1 MKASART
8 ERESTKTLGALPN
21 GWPTPPAPPFP
32 APTSWRWHV
41 PCLANRQRDSPG
53 LYPFQIKRENVT
65 GRKSPL
71 TFCSCPLFPL
81 PNAVND
87 CSCSHHIKT
96 KTQQAHKL
104 RLEEQRD
111 RMSLRHWYYF
121 TAIAL
126 AVARPALALL
136 LCKTNHSACSIQF
149 AMFSVI
155 HIWTYSRPIKTKKLQ
170 LRI

>member
-71 TFCSCPLFPL
+71 PFCSCPLFPL

-126 AVARPALALL
+126 AVAAQLWPFCYVRQTTLLVPSSL
-136 LCKTNHSACSIQF
+136 LCFLWFTSE
-149 AMFSVI
+149 
-155 HIWTYSRPIKTKKLQ
+155 HIPDP
-170 LRI
+170 